1 MPGTYCTVN
10 KCELPAMLMMM
21 MPVSLVHPTADSEP
35 QVSDFERRALS
46 AVAVARSGRPVLSV
60 WVSLVTAG
68 SH

>member
-1 MPGTYCTVN
+1 MN

-21 MPVSLVHPTADSEP
+21 TVSLVHPTADSEP
-35 QVSDFERRALS
+35 QVSDFERRALAS
-46 AVAVARSGRPVLSV
+46 VAVARSGHPVLSV